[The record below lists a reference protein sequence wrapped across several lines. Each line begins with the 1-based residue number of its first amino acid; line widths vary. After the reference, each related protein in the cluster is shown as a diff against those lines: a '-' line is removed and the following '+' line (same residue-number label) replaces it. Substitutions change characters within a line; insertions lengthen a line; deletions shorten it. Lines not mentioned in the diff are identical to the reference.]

1 MVSTLQVIDYL
12 NLAQNYFTEKILQV
26 LLSFSSRGTIGKG
39 KTVQLGQ
46 NKINSR
52 RLKERIDEL
61 KEQGLIKF
69 DSMSDAGFDVLLDN
83 LKILGL

>member
-26 LLSFSSRGTIGKG
+26 LLSFSNRGTIGKG

-61 KEQGLIKF
+61 KARGIIITL
-69 DSMSDAGFDVLLDN
+69 
-83 LKILGL
+83 